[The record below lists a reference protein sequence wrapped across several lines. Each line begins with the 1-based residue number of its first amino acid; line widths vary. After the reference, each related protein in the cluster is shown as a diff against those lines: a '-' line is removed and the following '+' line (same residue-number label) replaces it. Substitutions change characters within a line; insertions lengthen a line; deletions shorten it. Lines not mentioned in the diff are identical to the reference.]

1 MADAPDNSTYL
12 LVNADSGSLPN
23 SRTLIADPVAS
34 NLQYTDTGPGGT
46 FQISPTL
53 NLAALA
59 AMSAGGLVA
68 YTGGTFANRTLISDG
83 SIAFSNPSGAAGNP
97 SLSVVDNTSIQFI
110 QTQTGGVATANPRS
124 ILNFI
129 SGANVT
135 VNAVDNSGASRTDVT
150 ISANSG
156 IPINGSVVYTAGAT
170 GHSFNLGT
178 LTSGLLKIGVSGAI
192 ATPATAIANTD
203 YLSPTTTLV
212 EIGAIAEVDAG
223 IIVGADGAWVLLPP
237 ANAGDVLTISPDG
250 VSLRWTDGGS
260 ALNWSTILPVQY
272 VNMQNGSDFWGFLNT
287 GRIGFHSFTGSLG
300 SITNALAVV
309 DNIFYTW
316 DNSSV
321 QTRIV
326 GGLFDDGSYGLTNT
340 LLVGNGNSYTALP
353 PGAEGD
359 VLSINGSG
367 DIQWLSG
374 EEAPSG
380 SQGILGVNGTLFVS
394 DPSITNESV
403 VFASSLGFG
412 ATAPAA
418 GPITVEL
425 DSGSGFTISGD
436 GTNDAS
442 KGVVYATGLSGS
454 GGVTSTLGVP
464 VDFVIYQTDP
474 SVMKWGTYVY
484 VNGEAGIGATI
495 TIPWAAG
502 LWDPLYTDGY
512 NITLENAVGLRVLWI
527 DDSQPQYNG
536 VYIITTFGDDAEP
549 VVLTRSTD
557 FNTAHE
563 MKYGLQI
570 IVSDYELIGDPAVNF
585 IGTYVSR
592 FIGSTF
598 TFKTNGSI
606 TIGTTHLKFTNPILP
621 ELVSGA
627 RTFANIAT
635 IETVITTPGNT
646 NATQPVCRVPYGG
659 LFFNI
664 AAITFTGTLTGGG
677 TVSARFGTV
686 QGDLVTT
693 SVWSGPY
700 AISAQ
705 NAAQFHQVLLST
717 VASPYPALYQSA
729 VNDTLSSQI
738 FSLINCET
746 FPWPTIDFNVALTGY
761 WTCSLL

>member
-34 NLQYTDTGPGGT
+34 NLQYTDGGPGGT
-46 FQISPTL
+46 FEISPTL

-59 AMSAGGLVA
+59 VMSAGGLVA
-68 YTGGTFANRTLISDG
+68 YTGGTFANRTLLSDG

-110 QTQTGGVATANPRS
+110 QAQTGGVATANPRS
-124 ILNFI
+124 IMNFI

-135 VNAVDNSGASRTDVT
+135 VNAVDNSADSRTDVT

-237 ANAGDVLTISPDG
+237 ADPGDVLTISPDG

-309 DNIFYTW
+309 ENIFYTW
-316 DNSSV
+316 DDSSV

-326 GGLFDDGSYGLTNT
+326 GGLFDDASYGLANT

-353 PGAEGD
+353 PGAEND

-367 DIQWLSG
+367 DIEWLSG
-374 EEAPSG
+374 AEAPSG
-380 SQGILGVNGTLFVS
+380 SQGVLGVDGTLFVS
-394 DPSITNESV
+394 DPSITTESV
-403 VFASSLGFG
+403 IFASSLGFG
-412 ATAPAA
+412 GTAPAA

-425 DSGSGFTISGD
+425 NPASGFTISGD

-464 VDFVIYQTDP
+464 VDFVIYQTAP
-474 SVMKWGTYVY
+474 SVMPWVTYAY
-484 VNGEAGIGATI
+484 DNGESGLGAI
-495 TIPWAAG
+495 IEIPWAAG
-502 LWDPLYTDGY
+502 LWSGLLTDGF
-512 NITLENAVGLRVLWI
+512 NITLDNGLGLRVLWI

-536 VYIITTFGDDAEP
+536 VYIITRFTDDAG
-549 VVLTRSTD
+549 VVRLTRSTD

-563 MKYGLQI
+563 MKYGQQI
-570 IVSDYELIGDPAVNF
+570 IVSDYELVAFPVTGFLGNYI
-585 IGTYVSR
+585 SR
-592 FIGSTF
+592 FVGSTF
-598 TFKTNGSI
+598 TFTTAAPI
-606 TIGTTHLKFTNPILP
+606 TIGTTPLKFTNPILP
-621 ELVSGA
+621 QLVAGA
-627 RTFANIAT
+627 RTYANMAT
-635 IETVITTPGNT
+635 IETFITTPDNE
-646 NATQPVCRVPYGG
+646 NSNQPITKVPYGG
-659 LFFNI
+659 LFFNVTSI
-664 AAITFTGTLTGGG
+664 IFVGTLTEPG
-677 TVSARFGTV
+677 TVSARFGTIR
-686 QGDLVTT
+686 QDMITT
-693 SVWSGPY
+693 SVWSGLY
-700 AISAQ
+700 EIDAQYEAIY
-705 NAAQFHQVLLST
+705 HQVTFST
-717 VASPYPALYQSA
+717 AASPYPALYTSA
-729 VNDTLSSQI
+729 VNNALSTQN
-738 FSLINCET
+738 FALINPT
-746 FPWPTIDFNVALTGY
+746 FPWPVIDFKVALSGY